1 MPTVSTLN
9 NITEGPS
16 APPPD
21 PLMAEYKAGPRRR
34 KPTHPGAIVK
44 SNIEA
49 LGASVNAV
57 ALAIGVTRAALGKV
71 VAEKS
76 AISPEMALRLG
87 TFFGNGPQVWIGMQV
102 DHDLWEAET
111 RIRAEIARIKPA
123 EWDREEIEE

>member
-1 MPTVSTLN
+1 MSTLS
-9 NITEGPS
+9 NITEGPN
-16 APPPD
+16 APPPG
-21 PLMAEYKAGPRRR
+21 PFMADYKAGVRRR
-34 KPTHPGAIVK
+34 QPTHPGAIIK

-87 TFFGNGPQVWIGMQV
+87 TFFGNGPDVWIRMQN
-102 DHDLWEAET
+102 DYDLWEAHE
-111 RIRAEIARIKPA
+111 RIKAELAKIEPA
-123 EWDREEIEE
+123 EWDREAIEDAG